1 MVALGK
7 HPQDF
12 VEALALQPGVGFGA
26 DHQAIEVV
34 LAPLLAGHFGDDLLR
49 QHVQRLAWQHQA
61 VQLATAHAVE
71 QRRAFHQVVAGGRE
85 QPALGG
91 AADTVPGTPD
101 PLQEGGDGARRRQLA
116 DQLDV
121 ADIDAQL
128 QRGGRHQYLQL
139 PGLEALLGIQAQL
152 LGQAAVVGRHLA
164 AAEAFGEEAGDPL
177 GHAPGV
183 DEHQGGAVLAGQV
196 RQAVVDQLPGVV
208 GHHRFQRHRR
218 YLDAQVAG
226 ARIADVDDPAG
237 RIARIAA
244 GADEEARDL
253 LDRFLRGGQ
262 PDPQQRSRTQR
273 LQALQRQRQVAA
285 ALAAGQGMDL
295 VDDHAAHPGKHLPAR
310 LRAEQDVQRFGR
322 GDQDVRRA
330 LAHRSAFD
338 LRRIAGAHRA
348 TDIDVG
354 QAETRQFLADA
365 SQRLLQVDADV
376 VGQRFQRRDIDHL
389 GSIRQLAAGGQPLHH
404 QGIDGGEEGGQ
415 GLARTGG
422 RGDQGRKPLADRRP
436 GLDLGRRGRG
446 EVAFEPLADGGME
459 LRQGPRSRLG
469 AAGGRG

>member
-1 MVALGK
+1 MST
-7 HPQDF
+7 
-12 VEALALQPGVGFGA
+12 
-26 DHQAIEVV
+26 I
-34 LAPLLAGHFGDDLLR
+34 
-49 QHVQRLAWQHQA
+49 
-61 VQLATAHAVE
+61 
-71 QRRAFHQVVAGGRE
+71 
-85 QPALGG
+85 
-91 AADTVPGTPD
+91 
-101 PLQEGGDGARRRQLA
+101 
-116 DQLDV
+116 
-121 ADIDAQL
+121 
-128 QRGGRHQYLQL
+128 
-139 PGLEALLGIQAQL
+139 
-152 LGQAAVVGRHLA
+152 
-164 AAEAFGEEAGDPL
+164 
-177 GHAPGV
+177 
-183 DEHQGGAVLAGQV
+183 
-196 RQAVVDQLPGVV
+196 RQAGSR
-208 GHHRFQRHRR
+208 GCRWRN
-218 YLDAQVAG
+218 
-226 ARIADVDDPAG
+226 
-237 RIARIAA
+237 
-244 GADEEARDL
+244 EEARDL
-253 LDRFLRGGQ
+253 LDRLLRGGQ

-295 VDDHAAHPGKHLPAR
+295 VDDHAAHPGEHLPAR

-365 SQRLLQVDADV
+365 GQRLLQVDADV
-376 VGQRFQRRDIDHL
+376 VGQRFQRRDIDYL
-389 GSIRQLAAGGQPLHH
+389 GGIRQLAAGGQPLHH

-436 GLDLGRRGRG
+436 GLDLGRRGRD